1 MDTPQSVVTDDIW
14 QRVEPLI
21 PVRERAANKEYQRTA
36 GAGLLYGS
44 ILQYGAL
51 NAPGLRDRK
60 QPRLVR
66 QRNEPLDRAVAG

>member
-14 QRVEPLI
+14 QHVEPFI
-21 PVRERAANKEYQRTA
+21 PVRERAANKEYVRKA
-36 GAGLLYGS
+36 GAGLLDGS
-44 ILQYGAL
+44 ILQYGVR